1 MFQAVTIFSGPQRTD
16 RYAAVKKMCYLD
28 RGLNSQVVMQ
38 KNLANEKKM
47 KTICGTLNYPKNIKS
62 NDIKEG
68 WSEPKIYWYRAEI
81 PELTVVTIY

>member
-1 MFQAVTIFSGPQRTD
+1 MSYNSIKFKCSAYILNPSLFQAVTIFSGPQRTD

-47 KTICGTLNYPKNIKS
+47 KTICGMSNGFILTLSQKPIWN
-62 NDIKEG
+62 
-68 WSEPKIYWYRAEI
+68 
-81 PELTVVTIY
+81 

>member
-1 MFQAVTIFSGPQRTD
+1 MTIFSGPQRTD

-47 KTICGTLNYPKNIKS
+47 KTICGMLKLNYFI
-62 NDIKEG
+62 
-68 WSEPKIYWYRAEI
+68 
-81 PELTVVTIY
+81 

>member
-1 MFQAVTIFSGPQRTD
+1 MTIFSGPQRTD

-47 KTICGTLNYPKNIKS
+47 KTICGMLNSLYQ
-62 NDIKEG
+62 
-68 WSEPKIYWYRAEI
+68 
-81 PELTVVTIY
+81 T